1 MARAGGEA
9 EGWEGW
15 QRAATGLDPKAQPL
29 APITFAAGSILGT
42 KKKGKRPAKACF
54 ARTAPGKMMKVTYLG
69 PPLLPLIMEFM
80 FGKNAR
86 GSPLSPSL

>member
-29 APITFAAGSILGT
+29 ASITFAAGSILGA
-42 KKKGKRPAKACF
+42 KEKGKDPQKRAL
-54 ARTAPGKMMKVTYLG
+54 PGQ
-69 PPLLPLIMEFM
+69 PR
-80 FGKNAR
+80 GK
-86 GSPLSPSL
+86 

>member
-15 QRAATGLDPKAQPL
+15 QRAATGLDPKAQLL

-42 KKKGKRPAKACF
+42 KEKGKDPQKRAL
-54 ARTAPGKMMKVTYLG
+54 PGQ
-69 PPLLPLIMEFM
+69 PR
-80 FGKNAR
+80 GKR
-86 GSPLSPSL
+86 